1 MKNSRRD
8 FLKTLL
14 AGGALAGIS
23 STPLYAL
30 TANKKEYTK
39 ITILHTNDTHSHIDP
54 FPSNDPKFPGMGGY
68 AKRAAV
74 INDIRNIEKN
84 VMLFDAGDIYQGTPY
99 FNLYGGELEFTLM
112 SKMGYDAA
120 TIGNHEFDN
129 GIDGIESK
137 LQYATFPFI
146 SSNYDF
152 SYTKLA
158 GKILDYKIFE
168 KEEIRIGVF
177 GLGIELSGLVDSTK
191 SGGTIYNDPFEKAAF
206 YSHFLKKEKYCD
218 LVICLSHIGYSSEDV
233 KSPSDVNLAKQ
244 SKNIDLI
251 IGGHSHTF
259 IDTPYKFYNS
269 DDKELY
275 VCQVGWGGVK
285 MGRLDFY
292 FEKKSKKK
300 FVDAYT
306 INIFNN
312 QA

>member
-1 MKNSRRD
+1 MKSSRRD
-8 FLKTLL
+8 FIRTLL

-23 STPLYAL
+23 GTPLYAL
-30 TANKKEYTK
+30 SHKKEYTK

-54 FPSNDPKFPGMGGY
+54 FPANDPKFPGMGGY

-74 INDIRNIEKN
+74 ISDIRNLEKN

-99 FNLYGGELEFTLM
+99 FNMYGGELELKLM
-112 SKMGYDAA
+112 SQMGYDAA

-129 GIDGIESK
+129 GLEGIESK
-137 LQYATFPFI
+137 LQYATFPFV

-152 SYTKLA
+152 SNTILA
-158 GKILDYKIFE
+158 GKISEYKIFE
-168 KEEIRIGVF
+168 KEEIKIGVF
-177 GLGIELSGLVDSTK
+177 GLGIELDGLVDKTK
-191 SGGTIYNDPFEKAAF
+191 TGGTVWNDPFEKAA
-206 YSHFLKKEKYCD
+206 YYAHLLKKEKYCD
-218 LVICLSHIGYSSEDV
+218 FVICLSHIGYSSEDT
-233 KSPSDVNLAKQ
+233 KTPSDVNLAKQ

-269 DDKELY
+269 DDKEIY
-275 VCQVGWGGVK
+275 ICQVGWGGVK
-285 MGRLDFY
+285 LGRLDFF
-292 FEKKSKKK
+292 FEKRSKKK